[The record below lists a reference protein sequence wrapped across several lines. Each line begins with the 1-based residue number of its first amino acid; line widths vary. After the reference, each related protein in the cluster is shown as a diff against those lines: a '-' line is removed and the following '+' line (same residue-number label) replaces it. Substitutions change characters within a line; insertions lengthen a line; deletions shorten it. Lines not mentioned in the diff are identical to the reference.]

1 MGRGGNK
8 SEWQLKVDNVY
19 KEWKC
24 NDLHKNIK
32 THFNATNHREDV
44 TTRLRDHVDESC
56 PIINDLNELH
66 NNVEKE
72 QKNVKER
79 LFVRDSSD
87 NIQFL
92 GAKIEVPENDVDEEE
107 VV

>member
-1 MGRGGNK
+1 MFRVEFHYK
-8 SEWQLKVDNVY
+8 MKVDNVY
-19 KEWKC
+19 KEWKY

-32 THFNATNHREDV
+32 THFNEANYREDV
-44 TTRLRDHVDESC
+44 TTRLRKPVNESC

-87 NIQFL
+87 KIQFL